1 MGTGTK
7 RGDVDEMGDD
17 GGGSQAWMKVTM
29 ELRGQNMGGSEAGIW
44 GGAQRPEY
52 GGSEAKIRGL
62 RGQNKG
68 AQRPE

>member
-17 GGGSQAWMKVTM
+17 GGGSQAWTKVTM

-44 GGAQRPEY
+44 R

>member
-1 MGTGTK
+1 MG
-7 RGDVDEMGDD
+7 
-17 GGGSQAWMKVTM
+17 
-29 ELRGQNMGGSEAGIW
+29 LRGQNMGGSEAGIW

-68 AQRPE
+68 GSKAGMIRGSEASMKID